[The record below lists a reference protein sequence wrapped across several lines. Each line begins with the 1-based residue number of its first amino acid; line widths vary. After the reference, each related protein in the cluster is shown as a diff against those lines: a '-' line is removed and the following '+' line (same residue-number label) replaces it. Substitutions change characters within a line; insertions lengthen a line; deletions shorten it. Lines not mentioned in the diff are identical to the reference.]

1 MPVNVDDVVQLLCH
15 ISQLKRMKAAVKGS
29 RAGALLVIP
38 TALLGGLMAGP
49 PGIAVGGACGGLIGA
64 WMTAGKFK
72 PVPQILWELSP
83 AEKKKLYDKAI
94 VILRNIHWTDIA
106 QLTDLVMSNY
116 DFQQKLLT
124 LLTNYLTKD
133 LGMKIQY

>member
-1 MPVNVDDVVQLLCH
+1 
-15 ISQLKRMKAAVKGS
+15 
-29 RAGALLVIP
+29 
-38 TALLGGLMAGP
+38 
-49 PGIAVGGACGGLIGA
+49 
-64 WMTAGKFK
+64 MTAGKFK